1 MTSVSR
7 YERLRSLG
15 KNVETPENN
24 FVLFSWVL
32 AIIPSFRQKAMSL
45 VTKPGLARGVA
56 ETVEDTLAS
65 TKMIL
70 SPKSNRNFT

>member
-15 KNVETPENN
+15 KKVETPENN

-32 AIIPSFRQKAMSL
+32 AIIPSFRKKSNVVGDQ
-45 VTKPGLARGVA
+45 
-56 ETVEDTLAS
+56 TLACQRGGGDCGGYTS
-65 TKMIL
+65 LNKNDT
-70 SPKSNRNFT
+70 FTQI